1 MAFADGTN
9 DVAVNITPLTELAV
23 RQAGITDNNQVTEE
37 NLSVNDAIGEL
48 LGVDNIIGSAIT
60 ITDAAYDGSDGLSNA
75 ETYGNVL
82 AVLSGLDNTSGNIDA
97 SLALL
102 IDNIVSDGG
111 QLTFNQVAIDA
122 LTGGAD
128 TFESGANAG
137 LADLSA
143 TLRVIDGVAPT
154 VTRFSSNAGNGT
166 YGLGDSI
173 EYTATLSEGVQ
184 AEDSIVVTLESG
196 ETITLIAPI
205 DGATLTG
212 AYTVNV
218 NTSVDGLLVSSY
230 SIISLTDNVGNT
242 TTSTALPETNI
253 DIDGI
258 VIDVKAPTLVSSSP
272 SDDMGDV
279 ALDADIVLTFDENI
293 TLGTGNI
300 VISDGNETI
309 TIDVENHAGQLLINN
324 NVLTINLSSDL
335 ANSGANYNVQVAE
348 TAITD
353 ITGNAYVGIA
363 DTTSLDFQTGRDT
376 SIVVFDLT
384 IGESSSHSSRTFDA
398 EVSYTIYI
406 KVNSASVEQ
415 QQPDLWAGANNLG
428 ADDNIVL
435 VGTNADNYPIGYFG
449 NPITLPIVTASFVF
463 WTSGSLPGAALAV
476 GGSLIRFAEFQ
487 TSVVDLWDGAIGTF
501 PQINF
506 GFLLPSGVLTSQG
519 LA

>member
-1 MAFADGTN
+1 
-9 DVAVNITPLTELAV
+9 
-23 RQAGITDNNQVTEE
+23 
-37 NLSVNDAIGEL
+37 
-48 LGVDNIIGSAIT
+48 
-60 ITDAAYDGSDGLSNA
+60 
-75 ETYGNVL
+75 VL
-82 AVLSGLDNTSGNIDA
+82 FRS
-97 SLALL
+97 
-102 IDNIVSDGG
+102 
-111 QLTFNQVAIDA
+111 
-122 LTGGAD
+122 
-128 TFESGANAG
+128 
-137 LADLSA
+137 
-143 TLRVIDGVAPT
+143 
-154 VTRFSSNAGNGT
+154 
-166 YGLGDSI
+166 
-173 EYTATLSEGVQ
+173 
-184 AEDSIVVTLESG
+184 
-196 ETITLIAPI
+196 
-205 DGATLTG
+205 
-212 AYTVNV
+212 
-218 NTSVDGLLVSSY
+218 
-230 SIISLTDNVGNT
+230 
-242 TTSTALPETNI
+242 
-253 DIDGI
+253 
-258 VIDVKAPTLVSSSP
+258 
-272 SDDMGDV
+272 
-279 ALDADIVLTFDENI
+279 TFDENI